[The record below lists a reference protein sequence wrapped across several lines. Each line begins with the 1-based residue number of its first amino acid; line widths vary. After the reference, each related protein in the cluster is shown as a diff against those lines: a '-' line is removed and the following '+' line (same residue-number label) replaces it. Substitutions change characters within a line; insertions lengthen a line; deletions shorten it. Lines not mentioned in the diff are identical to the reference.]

1 MKKSLLS
8 MTILGAALTLSACAS
23 ISPKGAEAPVEYD
36 YALSCKL
43 KVDDPKKCEAQVRS
57 LCDDPSKA
65 VVRKSRHVDPLDNS
79 VIYAYQAACNG

>member
-1 MKKSLLS
+1 MKKSLFLS
-8 MTILGAALTLSACAS
+8 GHRQRRLGARACSS
-23 ISPKGAEAPVEYD
+23 ISPKGAETPTAYD

-43 KVDDPKKCEAQVRS
+43 KEDDPKKCEAQIRA

-79 VIYAYQAACNG
+79 VVYAYQAACNG

>member
-8 MTILGAALTLSACAS
+8 MTILGAALTLSACSS
-23 ISPKGAEAPVEYD
+23 ISPKGSEAPVEYD

-43 KVDDPKKCEAQVRS
+43 KVDDPKKCEAQVRA

-65 VVRKSRHVDPLDNS
+65 VVRKSRHVDPLDNT
-79 VIYAYQAACNG
+79 VVYAYQAACKS